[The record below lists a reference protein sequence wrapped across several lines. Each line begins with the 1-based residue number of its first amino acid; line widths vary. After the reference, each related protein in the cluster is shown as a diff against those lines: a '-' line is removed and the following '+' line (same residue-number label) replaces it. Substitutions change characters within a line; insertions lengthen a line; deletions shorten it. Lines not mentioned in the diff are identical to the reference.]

1 MYSKKL
7 LFVSACLGML
17 AFGIVFIS
25 LGSIA
30 PDLKNSLSL
39 SDIEAGTL
47 FSILPIG
54 VLLGSLVFGPL
65 IDKSGYKILLA
76 SSCLLIF
83 AGFEGIAFASS
94 KDLIKVWIFLT
105 GLGGGAINGATNALV
120 ADISEKNKGASL
132 SLLGV
137 FYGIGALGTPL
148 VIGLL
153 REWYSFKTIFIVIGA
168 FTFLLAVLFL
178 SISFPPPKQAQGFP
192 LKKIASLLKESVLWL
207 LAFFLFFQSAFE
219 GIINNW
225 TTLFLTDYMAFN
237 ESAALYGLSLF
248 VGGMIVVRLLLGSV
262 LRNLSTWSV
271 MTGSFVLI
279 FAGII
284 VLKTGS
290 SFNMAASGLFIIG
303 TGLGG
308 GFPLIL
314 GLAGERFSSLSGT
327 AFSFALV
334 LALLGNTLINYSMG
348 LIAENFGV
356 KHLTSVALVV
366 LTAMIILFTATRM
379 KIKSQDIKN

>member
-1 MYSKKL
+1 
-7 LFVSACLGML
+7 
-17 AFGIVFIS
+17 
-25 LGSIA
+25 
-30 PDLKNSLSL
+30 
-39 SDIEAGTL
+39 
-47 FSILPIG
+47 
-54 VLLGSLVFGPL
+54 
-65 IDKSGYKILLA
+65 
-76 SSCLLIF
+76 
-83 AGFEGIAFASS
+83 
-94 KDLIKVWIFLT
+94 
-105 GLGGGAINGATNALV
+105 
-120 ADISEKNKGASL
+120 
-132 SLLGV
+132 
-137 FYGIGALGTPL
+137 
-148 VIGLL
+148 
-153 REWYSFKTIFIVIGA
+153 
-168 FTFLLAVLFL
+168 
-178 SISFPPPKQAQGFP
+178 
-192 LKKIASLLKESVLWL
+192 
-207 LAFFLFFQSAFE
+207 
-219 GIINNW
+219 
-225 TTLFLTDYMAFN
+225 MAFN

-327 AFSFALV
+327 VFSFALV

-366 LTAMIILFTATRM
+366 LAAMIILFTATRM
-379 KIKSQDIKN
+379 KIKSLDIKN

>member
-1 MYSKKL
+1 
-7 LFVSACLGML
+7 ML

-30 PDLKNSLSL
+30 PDLKNNLNL

-47 FSILPIG
+47 FSILPVG
-54 VLLGSLVFGPL
+54 VLLGSLVFGPM
-65 IDKSGYKILLA
+65 IDKSGYKLLLVT
-76 SSCLLIF
+76 SCLLIF

-94 KDLIKVWIFLT
+94 GGLIKVWIFLT

-120 ADISEKNKGASL
+120 SDISEKNKGANL

-148 VIGLL
+148 LTGLL
-153 REWYSFKTIFIVIGA
+153 REWYSFETIFAFIGA
-168 FTFLLAVLFL
+168 FTFALAILFL
-178 SISFPPPKQAQGFP
+178 LISFPPPKQAQGFP

-207 LAFFLFFQSAFE
+207 VAFFLFFQSAFE

-225 TTLFLTDYMAFN
+225 TTLFLTDHMAFP
-237 ESAALYGLSLF
+237 ESTALYGLSSF
-248 VGGMIVVRLLLGSV
+248 VGGIILVRLLLGSV
-262 LRNLSTWSV
+262 FRQLSTANI
-271 MTGSFVLI
+271 MTGSFILL
-279 FAGII
+279 FAGIV
-284 VLKTGS
+284 VLKT
-290 SFNMAASGLFIIG
+290 AASFSTAAIGLFIIG

-308 GFPLIL
+308 GFPLML

-334 LALLGNTLINYSMG
+334 LALLGNTLINYFMG
-348 LIAENFGV
+348 IIAQNFGV
-356 KHLTSVALVV
+356 KHLISVAFIILA
-366 LTAMIILFTATRM
+366 AMILLFTATSL
-379 KIKSQDIKN
+379 KIKSKDKNS